1 MPGDATHHARSPQIP
16 RWFHKKCGIVSQG
29 FLNAGSGNWFP
40 AHVANHGYHAALRG
54 ESIKGTFDHG
64 AHFNFLP
71 PSMTLV
77 SEYHSFS
84 AGRFQP
90 VVFSQL
96 DFFTPRRDQTYAF
109 HHFFP

>member
-84 AGRFQP
+84 ASLTFLPRAATKHMPFIISSP
-90 VVFSQL
+90 NVFS
-96 DFFTPRRDQTYAF
+96 F
-109 HHFFP
+109 

>member
-54 ESIKGTFDHG
+54 ESIKGTWLILCSG
-64 AHFNFLP
+64 VMAAEAA
-71 PSMTLV
+71 V
-77 SEYHSFS
+77 
-84 AGRFQP
+84 
-90 VVFSQL
+90 VVFPGYFVVDYRPLTRVVPWPLLS
-96 DFFTPRRDQTYAF
+96 
-109 HHFFP
+109 